1 MDSKATSNSDN
12 LDGKTTTSSNV
23 PPAVYIL
30 VQNPL
35 TGATSDDKHFEKT
48 FPKKAVLIL
57 SLLQLIAFVI
67 ALISQVNA
75 ILAQC
80 RALFYFLNNT

>member
-12 LDGKTTTSSNV
+12 LDGKTTTSNV

-48 FPKKAVLIL
+48 FPKKAVLVL

-67 ALISQVNA
+67 AFISQV
-75 ILAQC
+75 
-80 RALFYFLNNT
+80 RGPSNNT

>member
-12 LDGKTTTSSNV
+12 LDGKTTTSNV

-30 VQNPL
+30 VQNPMS
-35 TGATSDDKHFEKT
+35 GATPDDKHFEKT

-57 SLLQLIAFVI
+57 SILQMVAFVL
-67 ALISQVNA
+67 AFIS
-75 ILAQC
+75 LL
-80 RALFYFLNNT
+80 RGLSNNT